1 MYVHGAR
8 VWCVSVC
15 VARVWHACVGGTR
28 VGLIPCWVLQHK
40 APNRA
45 GLRTRAGITGGVPW
59 EAEPETLVQ
68 VVYVGG
74 EPGRTE
80 RAKGGG
86 GTAHT
91 GCIIRMVPIIGVT
104 VPSFR
109 ELRRKRLHFSRWAE
123 ACLCLLTSWWLLH
136 EG

>member
-8 VWCVSVC
+8 VWCVC
-15 VARVWHACVGGTR
+15 VARVWHARVGGTH
-28 VGLIPCWVLQHK
+28 VGLIPCWVFQHK

-45 GLRTRAGITGGVPW
+45 GLRTRAGITGGVPR

-80 RAKGGG
+80 RAKGGQPTQG
-86 GTAHT
+86 ALLGWF
-91 GCIIRMVPIIGVT
+91 
-104 VPSFR
+104 PSWVSQAQASGSCVGNVFTSPAGQ
-109 ELRRKRLHFSRWAE
+109 RLICVS
-123 ACLCLLTSWWLLH
+123 
-136 EG
+136 